1 MAIDNLERNLTSVEI
16 RVESHPKLLKIVRC
30 GIQHLCHLCEF
41 SDAGRNELILAV
53 DEAVANI
60 IRHSYKGADDQPINV
75 FCEVHEDRLQ
85 IVLQDFGE
93 EVDKAVIKSRD
104 LDDIRPGGLGVHLI
118 QSVMDE
124 VEFSYSKEDGN
135 KLKLV
140 KYLPGRKQEND

>member
-1 MAIDNLERNLTSVEI
+1 MTSVEI

-30 GIQHLCHLCEF
+30 GIQHLCNLCEF
-41 SDAGRNELILAV
+41 ADIAKNELILAV

-60 IRHSYKGADDQPINV
+60 IRHAYKGANDKPIYV

-93 EVDKAVIKSRD
+93 KVDTSIVKSRD
-104 LDDIRPGGLGVHLI
+104 LDDVRPGGLGVHFI

-124 VEFSYSKEDGN
+124 MEFSYSKEEGN
-135 KLKLV
+135 KLRLV
-140 KYLPGRKQEND
+140 KYLPAGKQEND